1 MNSNSIKNQTY
12 PVVSAPGSVL
22 LLSFRLFLADSHSK
36 NVSREFFV
44 SFRDKGQ
51 FATRTFC
58 QGMFCD
64 EELLGNGECCASALS
79 KCPRQ
84 RLALTQRCPGQRS
97 VISKGKRQT
106 CKLFDHVNKKLK
118 TLFKQTGKKIK

>member
-1 MNSNSIKNQTY
+1 MYSIKNQTY
-12 PVVSAPGSVL
+12 PVVSALGSVL

-84 RLALTQRCPGQRS
+84 RLASAERCPGTTEPRKIEGKYRF
-97 VISKGKRQT
+97 ISQSWQ
-106 CKLFDHVNKKLK
+106 HV
-118 TLFKQTGKKIK
+118 